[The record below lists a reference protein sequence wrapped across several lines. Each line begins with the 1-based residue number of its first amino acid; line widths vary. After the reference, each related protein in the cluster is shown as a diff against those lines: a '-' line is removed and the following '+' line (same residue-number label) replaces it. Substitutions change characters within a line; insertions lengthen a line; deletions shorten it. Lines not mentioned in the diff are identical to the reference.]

1 MFTFTS
7 SRRNYTLFFV
17 DHHERAN
24 GRQYNNCVC
33 KKCVYCTSNNWVN
46 NKIILWNHREF
57 SESLDDVME
66 FVEEKLVVIKSN
78 NNNFAYI
85 AYLCVFS
92 CTVPLCN
99 KQMCVSF
106 SPYSRTGIPKSH
118 VSICMSFE
126 CKLTKV
132 WMKMLSK
139 LKVTKVSQNLVCSN

>member
-1 MFTFTS
+1 M
-7 SRRNYTLFFV
+7 
-17 DHHERAN
+17 
-24 GRQYNNCVC
+24 
-33 KKCVYCTSNNWVN
+33 YCTSNNWVN

-99 KQMCVSF
+99 KQMCVSY
-106 SPYSRTGIPKSH
+106 SPYTRTGIPKSH
-118 VSICMSFE
+118 VGICMSFE
-126 CKLTKV
+126 CKLRKV

-139 LKVTKVSQNLVCSN
+139 LKVTKVSQNLVCSNYVVIIVVIFFLFNSYQNNDITRAPHMMSFPKS